1 MAVDLTASMEIKGL
15 KESLKIINKVD
26 KKLRLEIGRDI
37 KRIGEK
43 TVVAAIMQI
52 LPPGAPMSRME
63 HAKRTGW
70 YNSKN
75 KGIKV
80 KTNTRGARRRNIEK
94 GAQYET
100 LAVIT
105 VQTTGAALAMMDM
118 AGKGPNRTRN
128 SNPKLARPNFVEVLN
143 KRLGGGPSRFMWRGG
158 EKAIPDFQ
166 RELGP
171 TIDRVIYRSNQ
182 ELMKVKL

>member
-1 MAVDLTASMEIKGL
+1 MAVDLTASMEIQGL
-15 KESLKIINKVD
+15 KESLKIVNKVD
-26 KKLRLEIGRDI
+26 KSLRLEVGRDI

-52 LPPGAPMSRME
+52 LPPGAPMSGME

-75 KGIKV
+75 KGIIV
-80 KTNTRGARRRNIEK
+80 KTNTRAARKRNIAK

-100 LAVIT
+100 IGVIT
-105 VQTTGAALAMMDM
+105 VGTTGAALAMMDM

-128 SNPKLARPNFVEVLN
+128 KNPNRARPNFVQVLN
-143 KRLGGGPSRFMWRGG
+143 ERLGSGPSRFMWRGG

-171 TIDRVIYRSNQ
+171 TIDRVIYRANQ

>member
-1 MAVDLTASMEIKGL
+1 MAVDLTASMEIEGL

-43 TVVAAIMQI
+43 TVVAAIMEI
-52 LPPGAPMSRME
+52 LPPGAPMSGME
-63 HAKRTGW
+63 HRKRTGW

-118 AGKGPNRTRN
+118 AGKGPNQTRN
-128 SNPKLARPNFVEVLN
+128 SNPNRARPNFVQVLN
-143 KRLGGGPSRFMWRGG
+143 ERLGGGPSRFMWRGG

>member
-1 MAVDLTASMEIKGL
+1 MAVDLTASMEIEGL

-43 TVVAAIMQI
+43 TVVAAINELI
-52 LPPGAPMSRME
+52 PPGAPMSGME
-63 HAKRTGW
+63 HRKRTGW

-75 KGIKV
+75 KGVKV

-94 GAQYET
+94 GAKYET
-100 LAVIT
+100 IAVIT
-105 VQTTGAALAMMDM
+105 VGTTGAALAMMDM
-118 AGKGPNRTRN
+118 AGRRSSAGEGPR
-128 SNPKLARPNFVEVLN
+128 ARPNFVPLLN
-143 KRLGGGPSRFMWRGG
+143 ERLGRSPSRFMWAGG

-182 ELMKVKL
+182 ELMKVR

>member
-1 MAVDLTASMEIKGL
+1 MEIRGL
-15 KESLKIINKVD
+15 KESLKIVNKVD

-43 TVVAAIMQI
+43 TVVAAIME
-52 LPPGAPMSRME
+52 LVPPGAPMSGME
-63 HAKRTGW
+63 HRKRTGW

-80 KTNTRGARRRNIEK
+80 KTNTRGARKRNIAK

-118 AGKGPNRTRN
+118 AGKKPNASEGP
-128 SNPKLARPNFVEVLN
+128 KARPNFVPLLN
-143 KRLGGGPSRFMWRGG
+143 ERLGRSPSRFMWAGG
-158 EKAIPDFQ
+158 KKAIPDFQ
-166 RELGP
+166 RELKP
-171 TIDRVIYRSNQ
+171 TIDRVIYRANQ

>member
-1 MAVDLTASMEIKGL
+1 MAVDLTASMEIEGL

-43 TVVAAIMQI
+43 TVVAAINELI
-52 LPPGAPMSRME
+52 PPGAPMSGME
-63 HAKRTGW
+63 HRKRTGW

-80 KTNTRGARRRNIEK
+80 KTNTRGARKRNIAK

-100 LAVIT
+100 IAVIT
-105 VQTTGAALAMMDM
+105 VGTTGAALAMMDM
-118 AGKGPNRTRN
+118 AGKRSSAGEGPR
-128 SNPKLARPNFVEVLN
+128 ARPNFVPLLN
-143 KRLGGGPSRFMWRGG
+143 ERLGRGPSRFMWAGG

-171 TIDRVIYRSNQ
+171 VIDRVIYRSNHA
-182 ELMKVKL
+182 LMKVR

>member
-43 TVVAAIMQI
+43 TVVAAINQLI
-52 LPPGAPMSRME
+52 PPGAPMSGME
-63 HAKRTGW
+63 HRKRTGW

-75 KGIKV
+75 KGVKV
-80 KTNTRGARRRNIEK
+80 KTNTRGARKRNITK

-100 LAVIT
+100 IAVIT
-105 VQTTGAALAMMDM
+105 VGTTGAALAMMDM
-118 AGKGPNRTRN
+118 AGKRSSAGEGP
-128 SNPKLARPNFVEVLN
+128 SARPNFVPLLN
-143 KRLGGGPSRFMWRGG
+143 ERLGRAPSRFMWAGG

-182 ELMKVKL
+182 ELMKVR

>member
-1 MAVDLTASMEIKGL
+1 MAVDLTASMEIQGL

-43 TVVAAIMQI
+43 TVVAAINELI
-52 LPPGAPMSRME
+52 PPGAPMSGME
-63 HAKRTGW
+63 HRKRTGW

-80 KTNTRGARRRNIEK
+80 KTNTRGARRRNIDK

-100 LAVIT
+100 IAVIT
-105 VQTTGAALAMMDM
+105 VGTTGAALAMMDM
-118 AGKGPNRTRN
+118 AGKRSSAGEGPR
-128 SNPKLARPNFVEVLN
+128 ARPNFVPLLN
-143 KRLGGGPSRFMWRGG
+143 QRLGRSPSRFMWAGG

-171 TIDRVIYRSNQ
+171 VIDRVIYRSNQ
-182 ELMKVKL
+182 ELMKVR

>member
-1 MAVDLTASMEIKGL
+1 MAVDLTASMEIQGL
-15 KESLKIINKVD
+15 RESLKIINKVD

-43 TVVAAIMQI
+43 TVVAAIMELI
-52 LPPGAPMSRME
+52 PPGAPMSGME

-105 VQTTGAALAMMDM
+105 VGTTGAALAMMDM
-118 AGKGPNRTRN
+118 AGRRSSAGEGPR
-128 SNPKLARPNFVEVLN
+128 ARPNFVPLLN
-143 KRLGGGPSRFMWRGG
+143 ERLGRSPSRFMWAGG

-171 TIDRVIYRSNQ
+171 VIDRVIYRSNQ

>member
-43 TVVAAIMQI
+43 TVVAAINELI
-52 LPPGAPMSRME
+52 PPGAPMSGME
-63 HAKRTGW
+63 HRKRTGW

-75 KGIKV
+75 KGVKV
-80 KTNTRGARRRNIEK
+80 KTNTRGARKRNIAK

-100 LAVIT
+100 IAVIT
-105 VQTTGAALAMMDM
+105 VGTTGAALAMMDM
-118 AGKGPNRTRN
+118 AGKRSSAGEGPR
-128 SNPKLARPNFVEVLN
+128 ARPNFVPLLN
-143 KRLGGGPSRFMWRGG
+143 ERLGRGQSRFMWAVG

-171 TIDRVIYRSNQ
+171 VIDRVIYRSNQ
-182 ELMKVKL
+182 ELMKVR

>member
-43 TVVAAIMQI
+43 TVVAAINELI
-52 LPPGAPMSRME
+52 PPGAPMSGME
-63 HAKRTGW
+63 HRKRTGW

-75 KGIKV
+75 KGVKV
-80 KTNTRGARRRNIEK
+80 KTNTRGARKRNIAK

-100 LAVIT
+100 IAVIT
-105 VQTTGAALAMMDM
+105 VGTTGAALAMMDM
-118 AGKGPNRTRN
+118 AGKGPNQTRN
-128 SNPKLARPNFVEVLN
+128 SNPKLARPNFVPLLN
-143 KRLGGGPSRFMWRGG
+143 ERLGGGPSRFMWRGG
-158 EKAIPDFQ
+158 EKAIPEFQ

-182 ELMKVKL
+182 ELMKVR

>member
-1 MAVDLTASMEIKGL
+1 MAVDISASMEIQGL
-15 KESLKIINKVD
+15 KESLKIVNKVD
-26 KKLRLEIGRDI
+26 KSLRLEVGRDI

-43 TVVAAIMQI
+43 TVVAAIMAI
-52 LPPGAPMSRME
+52 LPPGAPMSGME

-80 KTNTRGARRRNIEK
+80 KTNTRGARRRNIDK

-118 AGKGPNRTRN
+118 AGKRSSAGEGPR
-128 SNPKLARPNFVEVLN
+128 ARPNFVPLLN
-143 KRLGGGPSRFMWRGG
+143 ERLGRSPSRFMWAGG

-166 RELGP
+166 RELKP
-171 TIDRVIYRSNQ
+171 SIDRVIYRANQ

>member
-1 MAVDLTASMEIKGL
+1 MAVDLTASMEIRGL

-37 KRIGEK
+37 KRIGEQ

-52 LPPGAPMSRME
+52 LPPGAPMSGME
-63 HAKRTGW
+63 NATRTGF
-70 YNSKN
+70 NSPKN

-80 KTNTRGARRRNIEK
+80 KTNTRGARKRNITK
-94 GAQYET
+94 GARYET

-105 VQTTGAALAMMDM
+105 VGTTGGALAMMDI

-128 SNPKLARPNFVEVLN
+128 KNPKRARPNFVLLLN
-143 KRLGGGPSRFMWRGG
+143 ERLGAQPSRFMWPGG
-158 EKAIPDFQ
+158 QKAIPDFQ
-166 RELGP
+166 RQLKP

-182 ELMKVKL
+182 ELMKVR

>member
-1 MAVDLTASMEIKGL
+1 MAVDLTASMKVEGL
-15 KESLKIINKVD
+15 KESLKVINKVD

-43 TVVAAIMQI
+43 TVVAAINELI
-52 LPPGAPMSRME
+52 PPGAPMSGME
-63 HAKRTGW
+63 HRKRTGW

-80 KTNTRGARRRNIEK
+80 KTNTRGARRRNIDK
-94 GAQYET
+94 GAKYET
-100 LAVIT
+100 IAVIT
-105 VQTTGAALAMMDM
+105 VGTTGAALAMMDM
-118 AGKGPNRTRN
+118 AGRRSSAGEGPR
-128 SNPKLARPNFVEVLN
+128 ARPNFVPLLN
-143 KRLGGGPSRFMWRGG
+143 ERLGRSPSRFMWAGG

-182 ELMKVKL
+182 ELMKVKR

>member
-43 TVVAAIMQI
+43 TVVAAINELI
-52 LPPGAPMSRME
+52 PPGAPMSGME
-63 HAKRTGW
+63 HRKRTGW

-80 KTNTRGARRRNIEK
+80 KTNTRGARKRNIAK

-100 LAVIT
+100 IAVIT
-105 VQTTGAALAMMDM
+105 VGTTGAALAMMDM
-118 AGKGPNRTRN
+118 AGKRSSAGEGPR
-128 SNPKLARPNFVEVLN
+128 ARPNFVPLLN
-143 KRLGGGPSRFMWRGG
+143 ERLGRGPSRFMWAGG

-171 TIDRVIYRSNQ
+171 VIDRVIYRSNQ
-182 ELMKVKL
+182 ELMKVR

>member
-1 MAVDLTASMEIKGL
+1 MAVDLTASMEVQGL

-43 TVVAAIMQI
+43 TVVAAIMELI
-52 LPPGAPMSRME
+52 PPGAPMSGME
-63 HAKRTGW
+63 HRKRTGW

-80 KTNTRGARRRNIEK
+80 KTNTRGARRRNIAK

-100 LAVIT
+100 IAVIT
-105 VQTTGAALAMMDM
+105 VGTTGAALAMMDM
-118 AGKGPNRTRN
+118 AGKRSSAGEGPR
-128 SNPKLARPNFVEVLN
+128 ARPNFVPLLN
-143 KRLGGGPSRFMWRGG
+143 ERLGRSPSRFMWAGG

>member
-1 MAVDLTASMEIKGL
+1 MAVDISASMEIQGL
-15 KESLKIINKVD
+15 KESLKIVNKVD
-26 KKLRLEIGRDI
+26 KSLRLEVGRDI

-43 TVVAAIMQI
+43 TVVAAIMELI
-52 LPPGAPMSRME
+52 PPGAPMSGME

-80 KTNTRGARRRNIEK
+80 KTNTRGARRRNIAK

-118 AGKGPNRTRN
+118 AGKRSSAGEGPR
-128 SNPKLARPNFVEVLN
+128 ARPNFVPLLN
-143 KRLGGGPSRFMWRGG
+143 ERLGRSPSRFMWAGG

-166 RELGP
+166 RELKP
-171 TIDRVIYRSNQ
+171 TIDRVIYRANQ

>member
-1 MAVDLTASMEIKGL
+1 MAVDLTASMEIEGL

-43 TVVAAIMQI
+43 TVVAAINELI
-52 LPPGAPMSRME
+52 PPGAPMSGME
-63 HAKRTGW
+63 HRKRTGW

-75 KGIKV
+75 KGVKV
-80 KTNTRGARRRNIEK
+80 KTNTRGARRRNIDK
-94 GAQYET
+94 GAKYET
-100 LAVIT
+100 IAVIT
-105 VQTTGAALAMMDM
+105 VGTTGAALAMMDM
-118 AGKGPNRTRN
+118 AGRRSSAGEGPR
-128 SNPKLARPNFVEVLN
+128 ARPNFVPLLN
-143 KRLGGGPSRFMWRGG
+143 ERLGRSPSRFMWAGG

-182 ELMKVKL
+182 ELMKVKR

>member
-1 MAVDLTASMEIKGL
+1 MAVDLTASMEIRGL

-37 KRIGEK
+37 KRIGEQ
-43 TVVAAIMQI
+43 TVVAAINQLI
-52 LPPGAPMSRME
+52 PPGAPMSGME
-63 HAKRTGW
+63 HRKRTGW
-70 YNSKN
+70 LNSKN

-80 KTNTRGARRRNIEK
+80 KTNTRGARKRNIAK

-100 LAVIT
+100 IAVIT
-105 VQTTGAALAMMDM
+105 VGTTGAALAMMDM
-118 AGKGPNRTRN
+118 AGKRSSAGEGPR
-128 SNPKLARPNFVEVLN
+128 ARPNFVPLLN
-143 KRLGGGPSRFMWRGG
+143 ERLNRGPSRFMWAGG

-171 TIDRVIYRSNQ
+171 VIDRVIYRSNQ
-182 ELMKVKL
+182 ELIKVR

>member
-1 MAVDLTASMEIKGL
+1 
-15 KESLKIINKVD
+15 VD

-43 TVVAAIMQI
+43 TVVAAINELI
-52 LPPGAPMSRME
+52 PPGAPMSGME
-63 HAKRTGW
+63 HRKRTGW

-75 KGIKV
+75 KGVKV

-94 GAQYET
+94 GAKYET
-100 LAVIT
+100 IAVIT
-105 VQTTGAALAMMDM
+105 VGTTGAALAMMDM
-118 AGKGPNRTRN
+118 AGRRSSAGEGPR
-128 SNPKLARPNFVEVLN
+128 ARPNFVPLLN
-143 KRLGGGPSRFMWRGG
+143 ERLGRSPSRFMWAGG

-182 ELMKVKL
+182 ELMKVR

>member
-1 MAVDLTASMEIKGL
+1 MAVDLTASMEIQGL
-15 KESLKIINKVD
+15 KESLKIVNKVD

-43 TVVAAIMQI
+43 TVVAAINQI
-52 LPPGAPMSRME
+52 LPPGAPMSGME
-63 HAKRTGW
+63 HAKRTGFF
-70 YNSKN
+70 NSKN

-80 KTNTRGARRRNIEK
+80 KTNTRGARRRDITQ

-128 SNPKLARPNFVEVLN
+128 KNPKLARPNFVEVLN
-143 KRLGGGPSRFMWRGG
+143 QRLGSGPSRFMWRGG

-182 ELMKVKL
+182 ELIKVKL

>member
-43 TVVAAIMQI
+43 TVVAAINELI
-52 LPPGAPMSRME
+52 PPGAPMSGME
-63 HAKRTGW
+63 HRKRTGW

-75 KGIKV
+75 KGVKV
-80 KTNTRGARRRNIEK
+80 KTNTRGARRRNINQ
-94 GAQYET
+94 GAKYET
-100 LAVIT
+100 IAVIT
-105 VQTTGAALAMMDM
+105 VGTTGAALAMMDM
-118 AGKGPNRTRN
+118 AGKRSSAGEGPR
-128 SNPKLARPNFVEVLN
+128 ARPNFVPLLN
-143 KRLGGGPSRFMWRGG
+143 ERLGRGPSRFMWAGG

-182 ELMKVKL
+182 ELMKVKR

>member
-1 MAVDLTASMEIKGL
+1 MATQDISAGMEIQGL
-15 KESLKIINKVD
+15 KESLKIVNKVD
-26 KKLRLEIGRDI
+26 KSLRLEVGRDI

-43 TVVAAIMQI
+43 TVVAAIMELI
-52 LPPGAPMSRME
+52 PPGAPMSGME
-63 HAKRTGW
+63 HSKRTGW

-80 KTNTRGARRRNIEK
+80 KTNTRGARRRNIAK

-118 AGKGPNRTRN
+118 AGKRSSAGEGPR
-128 SNPKLARPNFVEVLN
+128 ARPNFVPLLN
-143 KRLGGGPSRFMWRGG
+143 ERLGRSPSRFMWAGG

-166 RELGP
+166 RELKP
-171 TIDRVIYRSNQ
+171 TIDRVIYRANQ

>member
-43 TVVAAIMQI
+43 TVVAAINELI
-52 LPPGAPMSRME
+52 PPGAPMSGME

-80 KTNTRGARRRNIEK
+80 KTNTRGARRRNINQ
-94 GAQYET
+94 GAKYET
-100 LAVIT
+100 IAVIT
-105 VQTTGAALAMMDM
+105 VGTTGGALAMMDM
-118 AGKGPNRTRN
+118 AGKRSSAGEGPR
-128 SNPKLARPNFVEVLN
+128 ARPNFVPLLN
-143 KRLGGGPSRFMWRGG
+143 ERLGRGPSRFMWAGG

-182 ELMKVKL
+182 ELMKVR

>member
-1 MAVDLTASMEIKGL
+1 MAVDLTASMEIQGL
-15 KESLKIINKVD
+15 KESLKIVNKVD

-43 TVVAAIMQI
+43 TVVAAIME
-52 LPPGAPMSRME
+52 LVPPGAPMSGME
-63 HAKRTGW
+63 HRKRTGW

-80 KTNTRGARRRNIEK
+80 KTNTRGARKRNIAQ

-118 AGKGPNRTRN
+118 AGKRSSAGEGPR
-128 SNPKLARPNFVEVLN
+128 ARPNFVPLLN
-143 KRLGGGPSRFMWRGG
+143 QRLGRSPSRFMWAGG

-171 TIDRVIYRSNQ
+171 TIDRVIYRANQ

>member
-1 MAVDLTASMEIKGL
+1 MAVDLTASMEIEGL

-43 TVVAAIMQI
+43 TVVAAIKEM
-52 LPPGAPMSRME
+52 LPSGAPMSGME
-63 HAKRTGW
+63 NAKRTGW

-75 KGIKV
+75 KGVKV
-80 KTNTRGARRRNIEK
+80 KTNTRGARRRNISQ
-94 GAQYET
+94 GAKYET
-100 LAVIT
+100 IAVIT
-105 VQTTGAALAMMDM
+105 VGTTGAALAMMDM

-128 SNPKLARPNFVEVLN
+128 TNPKLARPNFVQVLN
-143 KRLGGGPSRFMWRGG
+143 ERLGHGPSRFMWPGG

-182 ELMKVKL
+182 ELMKVNR

>member
-43 TVVAAIMQI
+43 TVVAAINELI
-52 LPPGAPMSRME
+52 PPGAPMSGME
-63 HAKRTGW
+63 HRKRTGW

-75 KGIKV
+75 KGVKV
-80 KTNTRGARRRNIEK
+80 KTNTRGARKRNIAK

-100 LAVIT
+100 IAVIT
-105 VQTTGAALAMMDM
+105 VGTTGAALAMMDM
-118 AGKGPNRTRN
+118 AGKRSSAGEGPR
-128 SNPKLARPNFVEVLN
+128 ARPNFVPLLN
-143 KRLGGGPSRFMWRGG
+143 ERLGRGPSRFMWAGG

-171 TIDRVIYRSNQ
+171 VIDRVIYRSNQ
-182 ELMKVKL
+182 ELMKVR

>member
-1 MAVDLTASMEIKGL
+1 MAVDLTASMEIEGL

-43 TVVAAIMQI
+43 TVVAAINELI
-52 LPPGAPMSRME
+52 PPGAPMSGME
-63 HAKRTGW
+63 HRKRTGW

-75 KGIKV
+75 KGVKV
-80 KTNTRGARRRNIEK
+80 KTNTRGARRRNIDK
-94 GAQYET
+94 GAKYET
-100 LAVIT
+100 IAVIT
-105 VQTTGAALAMMDM
+105 VGTTGAALAMMDM
-118 AGKGPNRTRN
+118 AGKRSSAGEGPR
-128 SNPKLARPNFVEVLN
+128 ARPNFVPLLN
-143 KRLGGGPSRFMWRGG
+143 ERLGRSPSRFMWAGG

-182 ELMKVKL
+182 ELMKVR

>member
-15 KESLKIINKVD
+15 KESLKIVNTVD

-43 TVVAAIMQI
+43 TVVAAIME
-52 LPPGAPMSRME
+52 LVPPGAPMSGME
-63 HAKRTGW
+63 HRKRTGW

-80 KTNTRGARRRNIEK
+80 KTNTRGARRRNIAK

-118 AGKGPNRTRN
+118 AGKRSSAGEGP
-128 SNPKLARPNFVEVLN
+128 KARPNFVPLLN
-143 KRLGGGPSRFMWRGG
+143 QRLGRSPSRFMWAGG

-171 TIDRVIYRSNQ
+171 TIDRVIYRANQ

>member
-43 TVVAAIMQI
+43 TVVAAINELI
-52 LPPGAPMSRME
+52 PPGAPMSGME
-63 HAKRTGW
+63 HRKRTGW

-75 KGIKV
+75 KGVKV
-80 KTNTRGARRRNIEK
+80 KTNTRGARKRNIAK

-100 LAVIT
+100 IAVIT
-105 VQTTGAALAMMDM
+105 VGTTGAALAMMDM
-118 AGKGPNRTRN
+118 AGKRSSAGEGPR
-128 SNPKLARPNFVEVLN
+128 ARPNFVPLLN
-143 KRLGGGPSRFMWRGG
+143 ERLGRSPSRFMWAGG

-171 TIDRVIYRSNQ
+171 VIDRVIYRSNQ
-182 ELMKVKL
+182 ELMKVR

>member
-43 TVVAAIMQI
+43 TVVAAINELI
-52 LPPGAPMSRME
+52 PPCAPMSGME
-63 HAKRTGW
+63 HRKRTGW

-75 KGIKV
+75 KGVKV
-80 KTNTRGARRRNIEK
+80 KTNTRGARKRNIAK

-100 LAVIT
+100 IAVIT
-105 VQTTGAALAMMDM
+105 VGTTGAALAMMDM
-118 AGKGPNRTRN
+118 AGKRSSAGEGPR
-128 SNPKLARPNFVEVLN
+128 ARPNFVPLLN
-143 KRLGGGPSRFMWRGG
+143 ERLGRGPSRFMWAGG
-158 EKAIPDFQ
+158 EKAIPEFQ

-182 ELMKVKL
+182 ELMKVR